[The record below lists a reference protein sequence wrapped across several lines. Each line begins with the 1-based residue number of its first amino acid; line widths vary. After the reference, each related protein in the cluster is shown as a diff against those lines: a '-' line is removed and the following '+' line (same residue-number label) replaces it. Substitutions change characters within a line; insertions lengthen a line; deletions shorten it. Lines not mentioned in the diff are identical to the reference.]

1 MEADSLKGQVLET
14 DALKG
19 QAVMAQALK
28 GQALEA
34 DTLKGHAVWGLW
46 LTSILGVSLEYPRS
60 ILSYEY
66 PRRS

>member
-19 QAVMAQALK
+19 QAVMAQAR

-46 LTSILGVSLEYPRS
+46 LTSILGVS
-60 ILSYEY
+60 
-66 PRRS
+66 